1 MQVAS
6 QNVNNFLKRIRV
18 YIARMPSLSTT
29 VTKVLETCN
38 DPYASPNELSRV
50 ISLDPVLT
58 GQVLRLINSAFY
70 ALPHGITTLP
80 RAIIMLGINTVKNLA
95 LSLAVLETMSGK
107 GGRRTLSSNDY
118 WAHCLCVG
126 VTARCISELKGV
138 SLSEREDYFVAGLLH
153 DLGKI
158 PLSKQFPEQYN
169 KAFNMANSKD
179 DPQPLFRAENE
190 IFGVD
195 HCMVGR
201 LIAEKWKL
209 SESLIQALAH
219 DHSANDTHPDVQTFV
234 AVIALSNMCAKR
246 WQIGSSGDPI
256 GDNNL
261 LSDLLERV
269 GVQSSIID
277 ELQERVLEEIEKAKI
292 FLELSRR
299 G

>member
-6 QNVNNFLKRIRV
+6 PNVNHFLNRIRV

-58 GQVLRLINSAFY
+58 GQVLRLINSAYY
-70 ALPHGITTLP
+70 ALPQGITTLP
-80 RAIIMLGINTVKNLA
+80 RAIIMLGLNTVKNLA

-107 GGRRTLSSNDY
+107 GGLRTVSSNDF

-126 VTARCISELKGV
+126 VSARCISVLKGA
-138 SLSEREDYFVAGLLH
+138 SLSEREDYFIAGLLH

-158 PLSKQFPEQYN
+158 PLNKQFPEQYHWAFN
-169 KAFNMANSKD
+169 KANRSD
-179 DPQPLFRAENE
+179 DPRPLFWAENE
-190 IFGVD
+190 IFGLD
-195 HCMVGR
+195 HCMVGQ

-209 SESLIQALAH
+209 GESLIQALAH
-219 DHSANDTHPDVQTFV
+219 HHSTDDAHPDARSFV
-234 AVIALSNMCAKR
+234 SVVALANGCAKR
-246 WQIGSSGDPI
+246 WRIGSSGDSI
-256 GDNNL
+256 QNDKL
-261 LSDLLERV
+261 VSDLLEKV
-269 GVQSSIID
+269 GVQSSVLE
-277 ELQERVLEEIEKAKI
+277 ELHERVLEEIDKAKI